1 MTIIDV
7 TSCNNARLS
16 AAEWLVWAANHKVK
30 DAMHHVLD
38 VVWVDP
44 ATLGIYVDINTIN
57 ENGYSD
63 YLDEGDNPLLS
74 AYTHEQWL
82 QRFDNKITRS
92 FLVPIQC
99 ILDRPIMHKLL
110 SPPSDEVLDA
120 FLEIPGLPKFDQVY
134 REYERNRK
142 YTAGLRKCAAK
153 DDHDHHDHY
162 EYDSDDHE
170 YDSDHYENDDP
181 LSAKIVKF
189 LNGDP
194 VYRLFIDR
202 IKQTAYNKAVF
213 TAMNAIVETYDY
225 DQWLT

>member
-1 MTIIDV
+1 MEINV
-7 TSCNNARLS
+7 TSCNKDRLR
-16 AAEWLVWAANHKVK
+16 AAEWLYWSANHKVT
-30 DAMHHVLD
+30 DQAHHVLD

-44 ATLGIYVDINTIN
+44 ATLGIYLDIKTIN
-57 ENGYSD
+57 EMGYSHF
-63 YLDEGDNPLLS
+63 LEEGDNPLLN
-74 AYTHEQWL
+74 AYTEQQWAA
-82 QRFDNKITRS
+82 RFANKTTRK
-92 FLVPIQC
+92 FIVPIQC
-99 ILDRPIMHKLL
+99 ILNSPTIMHKLSSL
-110 SPPSDEVLDA
+110 SSDEILDT
-120 FLEIPGLPKFDQVY
+120 FLEIPGLPKFDQIY

-142 YTAGLRKCAAK
+142 YRAGLRKYH
-153 DDHDHHDHY
+153 DSDHYEHDSDHY
-162 EYDSDDHE
+162 EYDSDNYE
-170 YDSDHYENDDP
+170 YDSDNYDDEP